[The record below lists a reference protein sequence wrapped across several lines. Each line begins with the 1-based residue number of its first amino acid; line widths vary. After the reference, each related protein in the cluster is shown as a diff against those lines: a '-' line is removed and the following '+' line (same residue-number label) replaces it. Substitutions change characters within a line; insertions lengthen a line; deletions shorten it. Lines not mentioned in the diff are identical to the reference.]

1 MCFLKGSLCAS
12 ALWMFRNCIRWY
24 NQPLGSYLAT
34 IPFSE
39 RPTFSICSSVL
50 PLAPRTTIPKAAD
63 RLSGEKKMFSFL
75 FLLFSSLKK
84 SRQNL
89 ALAALREHIVALWSP
104 ETRVKNTLGFS
115 SLHLLCL
122 GALVRFFAIAWLN
135 YSVLH
140 GNPLLITFGIS
151 QWIWKPAPWVAE
163 ETHLQKQYSELSCF
177 SSSCNSY
184 GFVT

>member
-12 ALWMFRNCIRWY
+12 ALWMFRNGIRWY

-34 IPFSE
+34 ILFPE

-89 ALAALREHIVALWSP
+89 ALAALREHIVAL
-104 ETRVKNTLGFS
+104 
-115 SLHLLCL
+115 
-122 GALVRFFAIAWLN
+122 
-135 YSVLH
+135 
-140 GNPLLITFGIS
+140 
-151 QWIWKPAPWVAE
+151 
-163 ETHLQKQYSELSCF
+163 
-177 SSSCNSY
+177 
-184 GFVT
+184 